1 MSPFRVL
8 TTVKEGNKTTKAKN
22 TKLMAAMRSSKSST
36 DHSIIYIIER
46 ASFPTNIND
55 MKALSHI
62 MMNTKNSVILDEY
75 RLILEPNT
83 KNRYTLYHG
92 SCIVSTEFVISDGLS
107 SAMSDYCNRKS
118 LDIISIF

>member
-8 TTVKEGNKTTKAKN
+8 TTVKEGSKTTKAKN
-22 TKLMAAMRSSKSST
+22 TKIMAAMRSSKSST

-46 ASFPTNIND
+46 AGFTTNIND

-62 MMNTKNSVILDEY
+62 MMNTTNSVILDEY
-75 RLILEPNT
+75 HLILEPNT

-92 SCIVSTEFVISDGLS
+92 SWIVSTEFVISDGLS